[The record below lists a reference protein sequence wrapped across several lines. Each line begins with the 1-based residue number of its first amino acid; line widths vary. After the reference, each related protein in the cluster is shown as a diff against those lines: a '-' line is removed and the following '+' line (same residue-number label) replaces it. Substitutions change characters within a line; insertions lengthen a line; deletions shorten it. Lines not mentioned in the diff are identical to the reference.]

1 MIKYKVSK
9 NGKNNIVKNEITG
22 TDQFVRREL
31 EKFDIP
37 YSEQGAFN
45 PEINKALKGAS
56 KQGGKGVGKPE
67 FVIQN
72 GEYLIVIEDK
82 RSNDKLVKYD
92 AQGNIDKEIN
102 SIKSCAV
109 NGAVHYANHIIEKTT
124 SFDEVI
130 AVGIAG
136 DEDYHNIQPAIVT
149 KSKNEINQR
158 VLPKI
163 SSLSQLSPKNIDEW
177 YSVNVLKEF
186 PKDQKRIFELQNIA
200 KEIHEDIR
208 NYASLE
214 GENKAT
220 VISAILLALSE
231 KTFKTSD
238 LTGDSFKKDGDRI
251 LEAVKTYITRQGV
264 MPQTKTAILINK
276 FSFLTTNVR
285 LNEIN
290 KTLGMTPL
298 KFFTNKLSGKVINH
312 FKENTN
318 YDILGNF
325 YGEFVKYGGSDGNPL
340 GIVLTPQHITTL
352 MTELIDVVSTD
363 YVLDPA
369 CGSGAFLISAM
380 NKMLKT
386 AKDEEQKKHIKKHQ
400 LLGVEMQEKMF
411 TVATTN
417 MILRGDG
424 KSNLQHAD
432 MFTVDGEEMR
442 QKKVNKIL
450 FNPPYSQGKT
460 DKRLT
465 EISFINH
472 ALNMLVI
479 GGKLAV
485 IVPQS
490 TMVGKSKEEKDYK
503 KKILEK
509 NTLESVITLNK
520 DTFHGVGTNPVIA
533 VFEAGKPHPE
543 NKKVKFINFED
554 DGFIVRKHIGLVDG
568 GSADEKQKFLFD
580 VINGD
585 AEDYTTQFMVKS
597 TIKADD
603 EWLHSF
609 FYFNDEIPSEADFEK
624 TIADYLT
631 FQFDMYTHGR
641 GYLFEDEKC

>member
-1 MIKYKVSK
+1 M
-9 NGKNNIVKNEITG
+9 KNEITG
-22 TDQFVRREL
+22 TDQFVRREI
-31 EKFDIP
+31 EKFGIP
-37 YSEQGAFN
+37 YSEQGALN

-56 KQGGKGVGKPE
+56 KQGGKGIGKPE

-82 RSNDKLVKYD
+82 RSNDKLIKYD
-92 AQGNIDKEIN
+92 EESKIDKKTI
-102 SIKSCAV
+102 SLKDYAV
-109 NGAVHYANHIIEKTT
+109 NGAVHYARHIIEKTS

-130 AVGIAG
+130 AVGITG
-136 DEDYHNIQPAIVT
+136 DENYHNIQPVIV
-149 KSKNEINQR
+149 SKIEDTISEK

-163 SSLSQLSPKNIDEW
+163 SNLSKLNPENIAEW
-177 YSVNVLKEF
+177 YSINVLKEA
-186 PKDQKRIFELQNIA
+186 PREQKEIFELQSLA
-200 KEIHEDIR
+200 KEIHEDLR

-214 GENKAT
+214 DENKST

-231 KTFKTSD
+231 KTFNAVN
-238 LTGDSFKKDGDRI
+238 LTGDDFKKDGDI
-251 LEAVKTYITRQGV
+251 IFEAVKTNISRRGA
-264 MPQTKTAILINK
+264 MPQSKTTILLNK
-276 FSFLTTNVR
+276 FSFLTTNVKI
-285 LNEIN
+285 NEIN
-290 KTLGMTPL
+290 LSLGMTPL
-298 KFFTNKLSGKVINH
+298 KFLANKLKDKVLHHFGK
-312 FKENTN
+312 NTN
-318 YDILGNF
+318 YDMLGNF
-325 YGEFVKYGGSDGNPL
+325 YGAFVKYGGNDSNSL
-340 GIVLTPQHITTL
+340 GIVLTPHHITTL
-352 MTELIDVVSTD
+352 MTELIDVISTD

-380 NKMLKT
+380 NKMVSQ
-386 AKDEEQKKHIKKHQ
+386 AKGDEEKIKHIKKHQ
-400 LLGVEMQEKMF
+400 LLGIEMQEKLF

-432 MFTVDGEEMR
+432 MFRVSGESMR
-442 QKKVNKIL
+442 KKKVNKIL

-460 DKRLT
+460 DKTLT

-472 ALNMLVI
+472 ALDMLVT

-490 TMVGKSKEEKDYK
+490 TMVGKSKEEKEYK

-509 NTLESVITLNK
+509 NTLELVITLNK

-533 VFEAGKPHPE
+533 IFEGGKPHPD
-543 NKKVKFINFED
+543 NKKVKFVNFED
-554 DGFIVRKHIGLVDG
+554 DGFIVRKHIGLVDD
-568 GSADEKQKFLFD
+568 GSADAKRKFLFD

-585 AEDYTTQFMVKS
+585 AEDYTTQFLVKS

-631 FQFDMYTHGR
+631 FQFDMHTHGR
-641 GYLFEDEKC
+641 GYLFEGGDDE

>member
-1 MIKYKVSK
+1 M
-9 NGKNNIVKNEITG
+9 KNEITG
-22 TDQFVRREL
+22 TDQFVRREI
-31 EKFDIP
+31 EKFGIP
-37 YSEQGAFN
+37 YSEQGALN

-56 KQGGKGVGKPE
+56 KQGGKGIGKPE

-72 GEYLIVIEDK
+72 GDYLIVIEDK
-82 RSNDKLVKYD
+82 KNNDKLVKYD
-92 AQGNIDKEIN
+92 EKGQIDKEISSLKN
-102 SIKSCAV
+102 YAV
-109 NGAVHYANHIIEKTT
+109 NGAVHYANHIIEKTS
-124 SFDEVI
+124 SFDEII
-130 AVGIAG
+130 AIGITG
-136 DEDYHNIQPAIVT
+136 DEEYHNIQPVVV
-149 KSKNEINQR
+149 SKEEGKIIENI
-158 VLPKI
+158 LPKL
-163 SSLSQLSPKNIDEW
+163 SSLDKLNPDSINEW
-177 YSVNVLKEF
+177 YSVNVLKEI

-200 KEIHEDIR
+200 KEIHEDLR

-231 KTFKTSD
+231 PTFKTSD
-238 LTGDSFKKDGDRI
+238 LIGDSFKKDGDRI
-251 LEAVKTYITRQGV
+251 LEAVKTYINRQGV

-298 KFFTNKLSGKVINH
+298 RLFTDKLSGKVIDH

-340 GIVLTPQHITTL
+340 GIVLTPHHITSL
-352 MTELIDVVSTD
+352 MTDLIGVIPND

-380 NKMLKT
+380 NRMLKT
-386 AKDEEQKKHIKKHQ
+386 AKDEAQKKHIKQHQ
-400 LLGVEMQEKMF
+400 LLGIEMQEKMF

-432 MFTVDGEEMR
+432 MFTITGEEMR

-460 DKRLT
+460 DKTLT

-472 ALNMLVI
+472 ALDMLII

-485 IVPQS
+485 IIPQS
-490 TMVGKSKEEKDYK
+490 TMVGKTKEEKEYK

-509 NTLESVITLNK
+509 NTLELVITLNK
-520 DTFHGVGTNPVIA
+520 DTFYGVGTNPVIA
-533 VFEAGKPHPE
+533 VFEGGKPHPQ

-554 DGFIVRKHIGLVDG
+554 DGFVIRKHIGLVDDG
-568 GSADEKQKFLFD
+568 TADEKRKFLFD

-585 AEDYTTQFMVKS
+585 NEDYTTKFMVKS
-597 TIKADD
+597 TIHAED

-609 FYFNDEIPSEADFEK
+609 FYFNDEIPNEMNFEK

-641 GYLFEDEKC
+641 GGLFEGEQNE

>member
-1 MIKYKVSK
+1 M
-9 NGKNNIVKNEITG
+9 KNEITG
-22 TDQFVRREL
+22 TDQFVRREI
-31 EKFDIP
+31 EKFGIP
-37 YSEQGAFN
+37 YSEQSALN
-45 PEINKALKGAS
+45 PEISKALKGAS
-56 KQGGKGVGKPE
+56 KQGGKGIGKPE

-82 RSNDKLVKYD
+82 KSNDKLIKYNE
-92 AQGNIDKEIN
+92 ANKIDKEISSLKN
-102 SIKSCAV
+102 YAV
-109 NGAVHYANHIIEKTT
+109 NGAVHYARHIIEKTS

-130 AVGIAG
+130 AVGITG
-136 DEDYHNIQPAIVT
+136 DEGYHNIQPAVV
-149 KSKNEINQR
+149 SKIEDTISEK

-163 SSLSQLSPKNIDEW
+163 SNLDKLNPENIAEW
-177 YSVNVLKEF
+177 YSINILKEA
-186 PKDQKRIFELQNIA
+186 PREQKEIFELQSLA
-200 KEIHEDIR
+200 KEIHEDLR

-214 GENKAT
+214 DENKST

-231 KTFKTSD
+231 KTFNVEN
-238 LTGDSFKKDGDRI
+238 LTGDDFKKDGDI
-251 LEAVKTYITRQGV
+251 IFEAVKTNISRRGA
-264 MPQTKTAILINK
+264 MPQSKTTILLNK
-276 FSFLTTNVR
+276 FSFLTTNVKI
-285 LNEIN
+285 NEIN
-290 KTLGMTPL
+290 LSLGMTPL
-298 KFFTNKLSGKVINH
+298 KFLANKLKDKVLHHFGK
-312 FKENTN
+312 NTN
-318 YDILGNF
+318 YDMLGNF
-325 YGEFVKYGGSDGNPL
+325 YGAFVKYGGNDSNSL
-340 GIVLTPQHITTL
+340 GIVLTPHHITTL
-352 MTELIDVVSTD
+352 MTELIDVISSD

-380 NKMLKT
+380 NKMV
-386 AKDEEQKKHIKKHQ
+386 AQARGDEEKIKHIKKHQ
-400 LLGVEMQEKMF
+400 LLGIEMQEKLF

-432 MFTVDGEEMR
+432 MFSISGESMR
-442 QKKVNKIL
+442 KKKVNKIL

-460 DKRLT
+460 DKTLT

-472 ALNMLVI
+472 ALDMLVT

-490 TMVGKSKEEKDYK
+490 TMVGKSKEEKEYK

-509 NTLESVITLNK
+509 NTLELVITLNK

-533 VFEAGKPHPE
+533 IFEGGRPHPE

-554 DGFIVRKHIGLVDG
+554 DGFILRKHVGLVDD
-568 GSADEKQKFLFD
+568 GSADEKRKFLFD

-585 AEDYTTQFMVKS
+585 VEDYTTQFMVKS

-609 FYFNDEIPSEADFEK
+609 FYFNDAIPSEADFEK

-641 GYLFEDEKC
+641 GYLFEGGDDE